1 MYVLALAKWT
11 KRYMDPTADTICG
24 RSRNFKIE
32 LIIIRSLTLDIMT
45 INDLW
50 LRDIKTV
57 TTASLKFLWLP
68 VGLFWCTC
76 EDKSWPR
83 VLDLW
88 FFWTFLVS
96 SRQVLYMDSAHH
108 QVQREYDHSFISYVS
123 FCTRKPWSSL
133 QNVYRFCTSSTLLP
147 SLKFIRLPV
156 VAHFVGTLCNHAT
169 FTFDL

>member
-50 LRDIKTV
+50 LRDTKTV

-88 FFWTFLVS
+88 FFWTFFVS
-96 SRQVLYMDSAHH
+96 SRQVLLWIQHTTKFKESMTIPLSVMSHFVPGNLDLLFKMFIAFALPPHFY
-108 QVQREYDHSFISYVS
+108 QV
-123 FCTRKPWSSL
+123 SSL
-133 QNVYRFCTSSTLLP
+133 
-147 SLKFIRLPV
+147 
-156 VAHFVGTLCNHAT
+156 
-169 FTFDL
+169 